1 MARRWMARL
10 LLDDG
15 GELVLAEGGHNPRT
29 QQGLTVPVNLV
40 EQAGL
45 VSLVEAALVVQLMHV
60 ALQPEEDE
68 VRRLLGAYTVREAAR
83 RGERHR

>member
-1 MARRWMARL
+1 MARL

-15 GELVLAEGGHNPRT
+15 GELVLAEGGHDPRT
-29 QQGLTVPVNLV
+29 QQRLPVPVHLV

-60 ALQPEEDE
+60 AL
-68 VRRLLGAYTVREAAR
+68 
-83 RGERHR
+83 

>member
-1 MARRWMARL
+1 MARL
-10 LLDDG
+10 LLDDS
-15 GELVLAEGGHNPRT
+15 GELVLAEGGHDPRT
-29 QQGLTVPVNLV
+29 QQRLPVPVHLI

-68 VRRLLGAYTVREAAR
+68 VRRLLSAYSVREAAR
-83 RGERHR
+83 RGEGHR